1 MCAMPNANDHQR
13 GRQDDDS
20 RFMPPSM
27 RSGANGEDGNANR
40 NPGRNAEGETGR
52 AVGRTVNQ
60 AASRASNRAVGQTPG
75 RLSGTI
81 ADRDLED
88 TFVDLGSVLGAVA
101 DTEPDA
107 EPGGKPGMGFDVK
120 SGAGFGT
127 KPDMN
132 AGAHTGIRTA
142 TDEPQPEDL
151 DFKALGTVDHQTP
164 APKRPGRLAVPACMV
179 LGVLAAL
186 AIVIAWFP
194 KGYAAWNYPLHEID
208 APAHYYFIRKILDE
222 GIGASTHLWPNDAF
236 YPPMFHLLAAGL
248 IKLAALFGITVNVY
262 TALNVVWIAG
272 AGLIWP
278 ASMQLLASYWTCRSR
293 RRAVC
298 ADLPGNDSDGLGE
311 RDMNALRCV
320 IFPCI
325 MAFVVPLLAIASSC
339 YPFQSLATGPLLAY
353 GLATA
358 ILPFWIY
365 ATLRFFDAIANRHTA
380 PKHGWWRSP
389 ILRWMLLT
397 AFTGVLCLVTHPRIA
412 FTWLLFI
419 APFLLLRMP
428 WKLILGAF
436 LAVLAGGVAFFFYMT
451 SHYQSTRYFNPADWF
466 HTYTPSRSVQDA
478 LRIFVTDQL
487 PGATGI
493 FAGIVVVVAFVITL
507 LVAISP
513 RMMRAKPSTGKH
525 LKTMSNMA
533 SGQLRKDA
541 VSVAMMVLLFGLVL
555 VCSASLTGWFPNIV
569 AAVWYRTEVRPLT
582 MIPLA
587 LITLIVFAASAV
599 CELSTRR
606 ADTVVALILV
616 VALAVVPQ
624 FTNVTRSQVADAVYA
639 NMELTDNQPNEQLT
653 QSKYE
658 VLQDVARVVG
668 DKAVVIS
675 DPLNG
680 SMYGKAIFNTTML
693 FPIYNPA
700 AEKNGAIFG
709 AVERA
714 FDSGNAK
721 TLLNTVCPIGADT
734 PEYFLAMG
742 DQAPSLQMFT
752 FKEQYDPFHKRN
764 LISKYVKNGTLKKV
778 RDYSGKG
785 GYAKGWALYRFGCGD

>member
-52 AVGRTVNQ
+52 AAGRTVNQ

-88 TFVDLGSVLGAVA
+88 TFVDLGSVLGAVT

-120 SGAGFGT
+120 SGARFGT

-132 AGAHTGIRTA
+132 AGAPTGIRTA

-151 DFKALGTVDHQTP
+151 DFKALGTADHQMS

-311 RDMNALRCV
+311 QDMNALRCV

-525 LKTMSNMA
+525 LKTMPNTA

-587 LITLIVFAASAV
+587 LITLIVFAASAI

-639 NMELTDNQPNEQLT
+639 NMELTDNQPDEQLT

-680 SMYGKAIFNTTML
+680 SMYGKAMFNTTML

-752 FKEQYDPFHKRN
+752 FKEQYDPFHKED
-764 LISKYVKNGTLKKV
+764 LIAKYVKDGTLKKV
-778 RDYSGKG
+778 RDYSNKG
-785 GYAKGWALYRFGCGD
+785 GYAKGWALYRFECGN